1 MKMLRLVALY
11 LVAIIAPVTAMEWS
25 ELPLP
30 TGPDSGT
37 PSLTRA
43 QDGNVYVSWTTST
56 EVEQYALWISRFDRE
71 TQSWHA
77 PVQIA
82 QGDNWFLNWADNATV
97 STGLRGRVA
106 AVWYV
111 HSDDSGY
118 HAVASTST
126 DHGSTWAPP
135 QPISAESDRTEFVA
149 LAPLL
154 NSSWLAVWLDARD
167 HANSGSMQLRSRV
180 LGGDEADVLID
191 ERVCDCCP
199 ISTLVLP
206 NGVVLTAY
214 RDRSD
219 SEVRDIAYQSYNRGT
234 WTAATAPIQDGWK
247 IEGCPVNGASLS
259 RRSGHVATAWFT
271 GANDTPQVFTARSNN
286 LARSW
291 NLVTRIDD
299 PTQSARGS
307 VNSTVLRDGSQWVS
321 WVENAGTVTLRGLNR
336 DGSLGEIH
344 RMPGTAEGKPSMV
357 MLSDNSNEATQLLI
371 ARQEGDG
378 VKTYIGRLAAD
389 TNATLDDCGCDA
401 GEAATRGHAVRGE
414 IVNVLKDRD
423 ALLVAHEE
431 VPGVMMAMTMSFQVD
446 PQVLA
451 LVKPNQ
457 TILARMERR
466 DDGKWWLFSI
476 RILEPVN

>member
-1 MKMLRLVALY
+1 MKILKLIALY
-11 LVAIIAPVTAMEWS
+11 LAAIIAPVTAMEWS

-56 EVEQYALWISRFDRE
+56 DAKQAALWISRFDRE

-77 PVQIA
+77 PVEIA

-111 HSDDSGY
+111 HNDDSGY
-118 HAVASTST
+118 HAVTSTSD
-126 DHGSTWAPP
+126 DHGSTWSSP
-135 QPISAESDRTEFVA
+135 QSLSAESDRTEFVA

-154 NSSWLAVWLDARD
+154 NGSWLAVWLDARD
-167 HANSGSMQLRSRV
+167 HANSGMQLRSRV
-180 LGGDEADVLID
+180 VGSEEPDALVD
-191 ERVCDCCP
+191 ERVCDCCS

-206 NGVVLTAY
+206 NGAVLTAY

-219 SEVRDIAYQSYNRGT
+219 SEVRDIAYQSYSRGKWST
-234 WTAATAPIQDGWK
+234 ATAPVQDGWH

-259 RRSGHVATAWFT
+259 RRSGHVSSAWFT
-271 GANDTPQVFTARSNN
+271 GANNTPQVLTARSNN
-286 LARSW
+286 LGRTW

-307 VNSTVLRDGSQWVS
+307 VSSTVLRDGSQWVS
-321 WVENAGTVTLRGLNR
+321 WVENAGTVALRGLNR
-336 DGSLGEIH
+336 DGSLGSIH
-344 RMPGTAEGKPSMV
+344 RMPGAAEGKPSMV
-357 MLSDNSNEATQLLI
+357 MLSNNSNEAAQLLI

-378 VKTYIGRLAAD
+378 VKTYVAQLAEDA
-389 TNATLDDCGCDA
+389 NATLDDCGCEP
-401 GEAATRGHAVRGE
+401 GEEATRGDAVRGK
-414 IVNVLKDRD
+414 IVSVLKDRD

-446 PQVLA
+446 RRVLD
-451 LVKPNQ
+451 LVKPDQ

-476 RILEPVN
+476 RILSAAD